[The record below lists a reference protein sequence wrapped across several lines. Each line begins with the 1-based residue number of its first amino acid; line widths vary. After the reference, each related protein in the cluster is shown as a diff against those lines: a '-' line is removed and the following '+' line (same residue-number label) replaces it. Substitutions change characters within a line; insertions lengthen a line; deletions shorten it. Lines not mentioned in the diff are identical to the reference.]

1 VSAKSLADPANSGA
15 VDEASM
21 HVDAPPDQ
29 VWEVVSDLDRLRE
42 WSPEC
47 YRVRWVGRP
56 RGPVVGARFLGFNR
70 QGWKRWLT
78 RNVVTTAAPGE
89 AFGWLTRDNKT
100 HWDYLLEPDGDGTR
114 VTLRRT
120 LPATRPFLPALA
132 VKLFLGGLDTHDVHM
147 RDNIRQSL
155 DRLKNVVEGD
165 G

>member
-1 VSAKSLADPANSGA
+1 
-15 VDEASM
+15 M
-21 HVDAPPDQ
+21 HVDASPDQ
-29 VWEVVSDLDRLRE
+29 VWELVSDLDRLHE

-70 QGWKRWLT
+70 QGWKRWFT
-78 RNVVTTAAPGE
+78 RNVVAAAEPGE

-100 HWDYLLEPDGDGTR
+100 QWDYLLAPDGDGTR

-120 LPATRPFLPALA
+120 LPATRPFVPALGI
-132 VKLFLGGLDTHDVHM
+132 KLFLGGLDTHDTHM

-155 DRLKNVVEGD
+155 DRLKVVVESKPAG
-165 G
+165 